1 MAGDEKTLRMVTN
14 LDRPAIEG
22 KLAEVRK
29 AAQSSNLAEL
39 AAMFAGIE
47 GMPRAQ
53 IETRVGNALK
63 WLVDKPQHQKISAT
77 LELVEL
83 NLKNLK

>member
-1 MAGDEKTLRMVTN
+1 MANEEKTLRMVTN
-14 LDRPAIEG
+14 LDRRAIEA

-29 AAQSSNLAEL
+29 TAQSNNLAEL
-39 AAMFAGIE
+39 ASMFAGVE

-63 WLVDKPQHQKISAT
+63 WLADKPQHQSITAQ
-77 LELVEL
+77 LDLVEL